1 MATSTKRGKR
11 KVSQQPRLTD
21 ITEDLETEEL
31 EEVKVS
37 PGVQKLVDQKV
48 KVQFQAQQKALQNL
62 IADKIGTFTTKS
74 NENLSLITEL
84 AQKVQTLSQN
94 SIKKIEDKNAQL
106 SRLTDAKIDQYHEM
120 IDNFVKAKDVYE
132 SRSA

>member
-1 MATSTKRGKR
+1 M
-11 KVSQQPRLTD
+11 
-21 ITEDLETEEL
+21 
-31 EEVKVS
+31 
-37 PGVQKLVDQKV
+37 
-48 KVQFQAQQKALQNL
+48 
-62 IADKIGTFTTKS
+62 
-74 NENLSLITEL
+74 
-84 AQKVQTLSQN
+84 QTLSQN

>member
-94 SIKKIEDKNAQL
+94 SLKKIEDKNAQL
-106 SRLTDAKIDQYHEM
+106 SRLTDAKIDQYNEM

>member
-74 NENLSLITEL
+74 NENFSLITEL